1 MSDIERENTR
11 SFANNSD
18 AEQTRAQTQRIV
30 NPGTQGNDNI
40 SGSSGNDTL
49 IGGYGNDTLEGGA
62 GADTIGG
69 GDGDDTIAGG
79 VDNDSLYGGNGDD
92 SLVGGIG
99 KDRLDGGNGNDTL
112 DGGTGDDELYGGFG
126 NDRLDGS
133 TGNDTLYGGNG
144 KDTLEGGSGNDIY
157 VVDTKNDVVTEK
169 ADEGG
174 DDIVVA
180 EVDYNLGDHVEHL
193 VLTGTANL
201 KGTGNSLGNAMAGNS
216 GDNQLSGLGGDDS
229 FAASGGSDSID
240 GGGGH
245 DVYTNSPDTG
255 LPEIDATLKS
265 SAHIKA
271 TIDSTGSGTVAK
283 FGGNSAQ
290 IGTDTVS
297 GIEEFIGSENNT
309 NDEFSYDGAITDRL
323 LVNGIDDNATGTFTP
338 NGGGTPIEFGGSSG
352 VTFSEL
358 LKGDK
363 NGEVAGTFTITAGD
377 KSGQIGDISFKEFET
392 ITFEVATIE
401 NDIVQGTSGNDT
413 IDAAYDGDP
422 DDDYVDTKGNDTAI
436 NDIIHAYAGNDL
448 VNAGLGNDSVDG
460 GLGNDTLSGRTGDDS
475 LYGGQGNDSLVGDG
489 GQDHL
494 YGGDGNDLLIGGAG
508 KDTLKGGDGNDT
520 YVVDSSTDDK
530 VTDSSGTDEIQ
541 SSVQYTLLDAS
552 GVENLTLTG
561 TNNSWG
567 TGNVK
572 ANVITGNDGNNML
585 KGLKGTDTLA
595 GGKGDDSLEG
605 GDGTDS
611 LVGGAGNDLM
621 SGGNGMDT
629 FAEVAGDGSD
639 TISDF
644 KEADADGKGGDFIDL
659 SAFYN
664 KDTLAAV
671 NKAGGTFSDARAMMQ
686 KDQEDGH
693 LDGIIGGD
701 NYSDQIGEV
710 DLYLN
715 SGVDAQGNAVAV
727 KGDDLT
733 YKNTAV
739 VCFAKG
745 TLLRTVT
752 GDKPVEQ
759 VTSGDL
765 VWTQDAGYQ
774 PVRWIGSRYLSAQDL
789 EDHPKLMPVR
799 IRAGALGC
807 GLPKRDLVVSPQHR
821 MLVQA
826 QLSDSSAQETE
837 ILIGA
842 KFLTQ
847 IEGIEVEPNGR
858 DVTYFHMLFDC
869 HQVVEAE
876 GALSESL
883 FTGQEALKSL
893 SPAAR
898 MEIAVLFPE
907 LFQPDLYHRP
917 EPARPL
923 TTGAEG
929 REIAERHSNENTP
942 LVARDHRLPQPHRNR
957 A

>member
-1 MSDIERENTR
+1 MTWSM
-11 SFANNSD
+11 
-18 AEQTRAQTQRIV
+18 
-30 NPGTQGNDNI
+30 PGSAMT
-40 SGSSGNDTL
+40 
-49 IGGYGNDTLEGGA
+49 A
-62 GADTIGG
+62 
-69 GDGDDTIAGG
+69 
-79 VDNDSLYGGNGDD
+79 
-92 SLVGGIG
+92 
-99 KDRLDGGNGNDTL
+99 
-112 DGGTGDDELYGGFG
+112 
-126 NDRLDGS
+126 S
-133 TGNDTLYGGNG
+133 T
-144 KDTLEGGSGNDIY
+144 
-157 VVDTKNDVVTEK
+157 
-169 ADEGG
+169 
-174 DDIVVA
+174 
-180 EVDYNLGDHVEHL
+180 
-193 VLTGTANL
+193 
-201 KGTGNSLGNAMAGNS
+201 
-216 GDNQLSGLGGDDS
+216 
-229 FAASGGSDSID
+229 
-240 GGGGH
+240 
-245 DVYTNSPDTG
+245 
-255 LPEIDATLKS
+255 
-265 SAHIKA
+265 
-271 TIDSTGSGTVAK
+271 
-283 FGGNSAQ
+283 
-290 IGTDTVS
+290 
-297 GIEEFIGSENNT
+297 
-309 NDEFSYDGAITDRL
+309 
-323 LVNGIDDNATGTFTP
+323 
-338 NGGGTPIEFGGSSG
+338 
-352 VTFSEL
+352 
-358 LKGDK
+358 
-363 NGEVAGTFTITAGD
+363 
-377 KSGQIGDISFKEFET
+377 
-392 ITFEVATIE
+392 
-401 NDIVQGTSGNDT
+401 
-413 IDAAYDGDP
+413 
-422 DDDYVDTKGNDTAI
+422 
-436 NDIIHAYAGNDL
+436 
-448 VNAGLGNDSVDG
+448 G
-460 GLGNDTLSGRTGDDS
+460 GLGNDTLSGQTGDDS

-508 KDTLKGGDGNDT
+508 KDTLEGGDGDDT
-520 YVVDSSTDDK
+520 YVVDSSDDVI

-541 SSVQYTLLDAS
+541 SSVQYSLLDAPD
-552 GVENLTLTG
+552 VENLTLTG
-561 TNNSWG
+561 TNDSWG

-572 ANVITGNDGNNML
+572 ANVITGNDGNNLL
-585 KGLKGTDTLA
+585 KGLKGTDTLI
-595 GGKGDDSLEG
+595 GGKGADSLEG
-605 GDGTDS
+605 GEGADK
-611 LVGGAGNDLM
+611 LFGGAGNDFM
-621 SGGNGMDT
+621 SGGDGMDS

-644 KEADADGKGGDFIDL
+644 MEADANGKGGDFVDL
-659 SAFYN
+659 SKFYN
-664 KDTLAAV
+664 KDTLADV
-671 NKAGGTFSDARAMMQ
+671 NNAGGAFSDAREMMQ

-693 LDGIIGGD
+693 LDGIIDGN
-701 NYSDQIGEV
+701 NYSDQIDDI

-752 GDKPVEQ
+752 GDKPIEQ

-789 EDHPKLMPVR
+789 EDHPKLTPIR

-821 MLVQA
+821 MLVQS
-826 QLSDSSAQETE
+826 QLSDSSVQETE

-917 EPARPL
+917 EPVRPL
-923 TTGAEG
+923 ATGAEG
-929 REIAERHSNENTP
+929 RDIAERHSNKNTP
-942 LVARDHRLPQPHRNR
+942 LVVRDHRVRQSHQDR

>member
-1 MSDIERENTR
+1 SPEVPGKSTSPSYENIYVPHPQKYKADVYERD
-11 SFANNSD
+11 S
-18 AEQTRAQTQRIV
+18 
-30 NPGTQGNDNI
+30 NI
-40 SGSSGNDTL
+40 SEAMKTPSIQALSNGNFVVTFSADKIPSPDGSGLLFGRRTVAYIYNKDFNIISDMIFLDRDTRLNYPVDGIKGFPSISALKDGGFVVTWEDPKGDLGNEGSKTGNYEIEAAIYDAQGKIVKITGQDGTVQGTAAGDHMGVGHKDDQGDAITEGDDSISG
-49 IGGYGNDTLEGGA
+49 A
-62 GADTIGG
+62 S
-69 GDGDDTIAGG
+69 GDDTISASGG
-79 VDNDSLYGGNGDD
+79 NDTIDGGTGNDSL
-92 SLVGGIG
+92 
-99 KDRLDGGNGNDTL
+99 T
-112 DGGTGDDELYGGFG
+112 GGTGDDSLA
-126 NDRLDGS
+126 
-133 TGNDTLYGGNG
+133 
-144 KDTLEGGSGNDIY
+144 GGSGD
-157 VVDTKNDVVTEK
+157 
-169 ADEGG
+169 
-174 DDIVVA
+174 
-180 EVDYNLGDHVEHL
+180 
-193 VLTGTANL
+193 
-201 KGTGNSLGNAMAGNS
+201 
-216 GDNQLSGLGGDDS
+216 
-229 FAASGGSDSID
+229 
-240 GGGGH
+240 
-245 DVYTNSPDTG
+245 
-255 LPEIDATLKS
+255 
-265 SAHIKA
+265 
-271 TIDSTGSGTVAK
+271 
-283 FGGNSAQ
+283 
-290 IGTDTVS
+290 
-297 GIEEFIGSENNT
+297 
-309 NDEFSYDGAITDRL
+309 
-323 LVNGIDDNATGTFTP
+323 
-338 NGGGTPIEFGGSSG
+338 
-352 VTFSEL
+352 
-358 LKGDK
+358 
-363 NGEVAGTFTITAGD
+363 
-377 KSGQIGDISFKEFET
+377 
-392 ITFEVATIE
+392 
-401 NDIVQGTSGNDT
+401 
-413 IDAAYDGDP
+413 
-422 DDDYVDTKGNDTAI
+422 
-436 NDIIHAYAGNDL
+436 
-448 VNAGLGNDSVDG
+448 
-460 GLGNDTLSGRTGDDS
+460 
-475 LYGGQGNDSLVGDG
+475 
-489 GQDHL
+489 
-494 YGGDGNDLLIGGAG
+494 
-508 KDTLKGGDGNDT
+508 DT

-585 KGLKGTDTLA
+585 KGLKGKDTLA
-595 GGKGDDSLEG
+595 GGKGEDSLKG

-621 SGGNGMDT
+621 SGGNGMDS

-644 KEADADGKGGDFIDL
+644 MEANADGKYGDFIDL

-693 LDGIIGGD
+693 LDGVIDGN

-752 GDKPVEQ
+752 GDKPIEQ

-774 PVRWIGSRYLSAQDL
+774 PVRWIGSRYLSTQDL
-789 EDHPKLMPVR
+789 EDHPKLTPIR

-821 MLVQA
+821 MLVQS

-883 FTGQEALKSL
+883 FTGQEALK
-893 SPAAR
+893 
-898 MEIAVLFPE
+898 
-907 LFQPDLYHRP
+907 
-917 EPARPL
+917 
-923 TTGAEG
+923 
-929 REIAERHSNENTP
+929 
-942 LVARDHRLPQPHRNR
+942 
-957 A
+957 

>member
-1 MSDIERENTR
+1 M
-11 SFANNSD
+11 
-18 AEQTRAQTQRIV
+18 
-30 NPGTQGNDNI
+30 
-40 SGSSGNDTL
+40 
-49 IGGYGNDTLEGGA
+49 
-62 GADTIGG
+62 
-69 GDGDDTIAGG
+69 
-79 VDNDSLYGGNGDD
+79 
-92 SLVGGIG
+92 
-99 KDRLDGGNGNDTL
+99 
-112 DGGTGDDELYGGFG
+112 
-126 NDRLDGS
+126 
-133 TGNDTLYGGNG
+133 
-144 KDTLEGGSGNDIY
+144 
-157 VVDTKNDVVTEK
+157 
-169 ADEGG
+169 
-174 DDIVVA
+174 
-180 EVDYNLGDHVEHL
+180 
-193 VLTGTANL
+193 
-201 KGTGNSLGNAMAGNS
+201 
-216 GDNQLSGLGGDDS
+216 
-229 FAASGGSDSID
+229 
-240 GGGGH
+240 
-245 DVYTNSPDTG
+245 
-255 LPEIDATLKS
+255 
-265 SAHIKA
+265 
-271 TIDSTGSGTVAK
+271 
-283 FGGNSAQ
+283 
-290 IGTDTVS
+290 
-297 GIEEFIGSENNT
+297 
-309 NDEFSYDGAITDRL
+309 
-323 LVNGIDDNATGTFTP
+323 
-338 NGGGTPIEFGGSSG
+338 
-352 VTFSEL
+352 
-358 LKGDK
+358 
-363 NGEVAGTFTITAGD
+363 
-377 KSGQIGDISFKEFET
+377 
-392 ITFEVATIE
+392 
-401 NDIVQGTSGNDT
+401 
-413 IDAAYDGDP
+413 
-422 DDDYVDTKGNDTAI
+422 
-436 NDIIHAYAGNDL
+436 
-448 VNAGLGNDSVDG
+448 
-460 GLGNDTLSGRTGDDS
+460 GNDTLSGQTGDDS

-494 YGGDGNDLLIGGAG
+494 FGGDGNDLLIGGAG

-572 ANVITGNDGNNML
+572 ANVITGNDGNNKL

-942 LVARDHRLPQPHRNR
+942 LVARDHRLPQPHRSR